1 MSKYSITVKADTQP
15 ELADLLLALGA
26 ALTEVKADSVM
37 PEVEV
42 REAAKSTKGKTKTAD
57 APKATDEAGESAEA
71 STGGTEESSSTSTTS
86 STAMSGASPSEEKP
100 APKKEPEVQKADEA
114 KAEGPSIRELT
125 LKLVDM
131 GRRPKVEAILAKF
144 GLDRT
149 TSVDDERK
157 QDMINALTD
166 ALAE

>member
-15 ELADLLLALGA
+15 ELADRLLALGA
-26 ALTEVKADSVM
+26 ALTAVKADPVM
-37 PEVEV
+37 PEV